1 MNRLKIILCSMLA
14 LPVIGLASPDLA
26 AANDF
31 EIRKG
36 KDLKVSIPKDHR
48 PVLTTAL
55 SMLGRDL
62 RSVFGD
68 TASVVSSNPDVKI
81 EINPSVVADPQGFLM
96 EVTPEGTLS
105 ITGHDSHGAAYA
117 LMELS
122 RRIGVSPWEWW
133 ADATPRVRDSF
144 KLPKGFSTRQAP
156 DVEYRGIFIND
167 EDWGLMPWSSM
178 TMEPGNKRGVVGPQT
193 NARIFE
199 LLLRLRANYYWPAM
213 HECTEPFFLTPGNRE
228 MADKYGIYI
237 GGSHCEPMASSTAVE
252 WGRRGVG
259 DYDYVN
265 NSDNVLKFWEDRVK
279 DVAGQ
284 EIVYTLG
291 MRGVHDGAMN
301 GTKTV
306 EEQKNVL
313 SRAIADQ
320 RSLLAKYVNKDVE
333 KVPQVFIPYK
343 EVLDVYNAGLEVP
356 EDVTLMWCDD
366 NYGNI
371 RHFPTPEEASRKGGN
386 GVYYHVS
393 YWGRPHDYLW
403 LGTFNPYLMW
413 QQMKL
418 AYDKGIREMWILNV
432 GDIKPAE
439 YQIEL
444 FMDMAWNIDAVG
456 QKGVKRHMQDFFARE
471 FGEKNAKAILPMM
484 NEYYHLAS
492 IRRPEF
498 LGNTRCEE
506 YGTDYYNHVRDL
518 PWTDSYIQERLKD
531 YASIEENAESILKN
545 IPSDR
550 LDTYFQ
556 LVKYP
561 VQASAEMNKK
571 MLYGQLARHG
581 KADWAKNT
589 AAYDSIV
596 SLTKIYNQGIAN
608 GGKWRG
614 IMDFQP
620 RKQPVFAPLKVGE
633 TCAEPDV
640 KEGRKI
646 EARFSKGYLSKH
658 EGLGHT
664 GHAIEIGKGKAVTYS
679 LGSLPTDS
687 VTIAL
692 NFLPNHPVVA
702 EEGLKVEVSLDG
714 GKPVVFDYA
723 TSGRSEEW
731 KENILNGR
739 AVRRVTLPVARNGKG
754 QLKVKPLSEG
764 VILDWIEVF

>member
-1 MNRLKIILCSMLA
+1 MKTLRASLLML
-14 LPVIGLASPDLA
+14 LPCLA
-26 AANDF
+26 AGNAHAAGDF
-31 EIRKG
+31 SIVKG
-36 KDLKVSIPKDHR
+36 RDVTVSLPADHR
-48 PVLTTAL
+48 PVLSTAL
-55 SMLGRDL
+55 SIFGGDVRK
-62 RSVFGD
+62 VFGD
-68 TASVVSSNPDVKI
+68 TVRVAADNPDIIIRIDPVR
-81 EINPSVVADPQGFLM
+81 VAYPQGFRM
-96 EVTPEGTLS
+96 EVDGGPLS
-105 ITGHDSHGAAYA
+105 ITAHDSHGAAYA

-133 ADATPRVRDSF
+133 ADATPRGRESVR
-144 KLPKGFSTRQAP
+144 LPEGFVTEQAP

-178 TMEPGNKRGVVGPQT
+178 TMEPGNKRGVIGPQT

-199 LLLRLRANYYWPAM
+199 LMLRLKANYYWPAM

-228 MADKYGIYI
+228 MAGKYGIYI

-265 NSDNVLKFWEDRVK
+265 NSDNVLKFWEERVK

-301 GTKTV
+301 GAKTV
-306 EEQKNVL
+306 EEQKGVL
-313 SRAIADQ
+313 QRAIADQ
-320 RSLLAKYVNKDVE
+320 RGLLARYVDADVT

-366 NYGNI
+366 NYGYI
-371 RHFPTPEEASRKGGN
+371 RHFPTPQEAVRKGGN
-386 GVYYHVS
+386 GIYYHVS

-403 LGTFNPYLMW
+403 LGTFSPYLMW

-418 AYDKGIREMWILNV
+418 AYDKGIRKMWILNV

-444 FMDMAWNIDAVG
+444 FMDMAWNIDAVAE
-456 QKGVKRHMQDFFARE
+456 KGIKRHMEEFFARE
-471 FGEKNAKAILPMM
+471 FGAKNAGKILPMM
-484 NEYYHLAS
+484 DEYYKLS
-492 IRRPEF
+492 FIRRPEF

-506 YGTDYYNHVRDL
+506 YGTDYYKHVRDL
-518 PWTDSYIQERLKD
+518 PWTDNYILDRLKD
-531 YASIEENAESILKN
+531 YAGLEDKSESILAN
-545 IPSDR
+545 IPADR
-550 LDTYFQ
+550 VDTYFQ

-581 KADWAKNT
+581 KADWARST

-596 SLTKIYNQGIAN
+596 ALTKIYNAGIDN
-608 GGKWRG
+608 GGKWNG
-614 IMDFQP
+614 IMDFRP
-620 RKQPVFAPLKVGE
+620 RKQPVFAPLKEE
-633 TCAEPDV
+633 TCEGPDIR
-640 KEGRKI
+640 EGRKI
-646 EARFSKGYLSKH
+646 EARFAKGDFIKQ

-664 GHAIEIGKGKAVTYS
+664 GHAIEIGKGKSATYS
-679 LGSLPTDS
+679 LGRPSTDS
-687 VTIAL
+687 LTVAL

-702 EEGLKVEVSLDG
+702 GEGLKVEVSLDG
-714 GKPVVFDYA
+714 GRPVVFDYA
-723 TSGRSEEW
+723 TEGRSEEW

-739 AVRRVTLPVARNGKG
+739 AVRRVTLPAVGDGEGK
-754 QLKVKPLSEG
+754 LKVKALSEG
-764 VILDWIEVF
+764 VILDWIEIF